1 MIVPYNS
8 PNLAFANKASTSAAA
23 SPFVV
28 AMIDNGIKTLPGF
41 LNGCILIFIF
51 SAANSDVYISSRT
64 LYALAKEGDAPRIFA
79 HTNRRG
85 VPVYSLSL
93 SAVFAC
99 LAFMNVSQDS
109 KLVFG
114 YFVNVT
120 TVFGLLVWIS
130 ILVSHI
136 CFVRGRVA
144 QRIDKAQMTY
154 TAPFGVAGSYVAL
167 VLCIIITLIKSFDV
181 FIHDKTR
188 KGAENFDA
196 KTFVTSYIGIPV
208 YLALIAGCKL
218 WKRTKR
224 VTANA
229 MELSSGFEMGDEVA
243 SRDKEAYSS
252 TGDAAGGRL
261 RRFYRRFV
269 SWLL

>member
-1 MIVPYNS
+1 MLVPYNS
-8 PNLAFANKASTSAAA
+8 PNLAFANEALTSASA

-28 AMIDNGIKTLPGF
+28 AMIDNGVETLPGF
-41 LNGCILIFIF
+41 LNGCILVFIF

-64 LYALAKEGDAPRIFA
+64 LYALAKEGDAPNIFGR
-79 HTNRRG
+79 TNSRG

-93 SAVFAC
+93 SAAWAC

-109 KLVFG
+109 KVVFG
-114 YFVNVT
+114 YFVNVI

-144 QRIDKAQMTY
+144 QRIDKAKMTY
-154 TAPFGVAGSYVAL
+154 TAPLGAAGSYAAL
-167 VLCIIITLIKSFDV
+167 VLCIIITLIKNFNV
-181 FIHDKTR
+181 FVHDPNR
-188 KGAENFDA
+188 KGAVDFDT
-196 KTFVTSYIGIPV
+196 KNFVTGYIGIPV

-218 WKRTKR
+218 WKRTKH
-224 VTANA
+224 VQASA
-229 MELSSGFEMGDEVA
+229 MDLSSGSETGEEVA
-243 SRDKEAYSS
+243 SRDEEACS
-252 TGDAAGGRL
+252 GIDDVAGGGLL
-261 RRFYRRFV
+261 RVYRRFI